1 MNLNGSVTEEKPY
14 IMMVLV
20 SFFSELDWVPYVVS
34 IVETAS
40 NKFVALISSMKFL
53 SPKVE
58 RFLYKSTIQP
68 GMEYCSHVPRSG
80 YVGLMVI
87 HLLPLLNP
95 WFIDR
100 M

>member
-20 SFFSELDWVPYVVS
+20 SFFSELDWAPYVAS

-53 SPKVE
+53 SPEVE

-68 GMEYCSHVPRSG
+68 GMEYCSHVPMFQEAG
-80 YVGLMVI
+80 M
-87 HLLPLLNP
+87 
-95 WFIDR
+95 
-100 M
+100 